1 MLAAA
6 GAPLVRGRAGEE
18 GVLLATVLGVPTA
31 GGKKRALQADRAR
44 GLIVLHRV
52 DRLSVEGCLLPLRRS
67 EPPGVMRGARGGP
80 DRRWY
85 RLERQMQVV
94 GGHGVDEVVGVHTSL
109 LMNHAMRG
117 VTSEGVTPT
126 PITCSSGLLV
136 SSRAKRS
143 IQDIALLAVWLRRSA
158 LARPW
163 E

>member
-1 MLAAA
+1 
-6 GAPLVRGRAGEE
+6 
-18 GVLLATVLGVPTA
+18 
-31 GGKKRALQADRAR
+31 
-44 GLIVLHRV
+44 
-52 DRLSVEGCLLPLRRS
+52 
-67 EPPGVMRGARGGP
+67 
-80 DRRWY
+80 
-85 RLERQMQVV
+85 
-94 GGHGVDEVVGVHTSL
+94 
-109 LMNHAMRG
+109 MNHAMRG